1 MNRLLTFSHGGGQ
14 SRRVGRGGGG
24 CGGAADVFRHAD
36 EPADERFL
44 GDGAAGGV
52 SPWFGAGAWV
62 TG

>member
-1 MNRLLTFSHGGGQ
+1 MNRLLTFSLGGGQ
-14 SRRVGRGGGG
+14 SRRVGR
-24 CGGAADVFRHAD
+24 GGAADVFRHAD

-52 SPWFGAGAWV
+52 SPWFGPGAWV